1 MRMIIICSMNCR
13 LISMCSNNPRQVSWD
28 ILISWIL
35 LERGICEHWVICR
48 RRQERGNYNFQQSW
62 SRIVHRTCNNKMR
75 IDIKT
80 FLTLCEY
87 CLFNFVISS
96 NKWWYITNLK
106 ILDFRVAC
114 IVILV
119 RINIGSWASISH
131 WPVAVE
137 WLARLC
143 QCQ

>member
-48 RRQERGNYNFQQSW
+48 RRGETTIFNNHDQELSTEHATTKW
-62 SRIVHRTCNNKMR
+62 EL
-75 IDIKT
+75 T

-96 NKWWYITNLK
+96 NKWWFITNLK